1 MSRPAPGKKRK
12 VWLVL
17 LLAVVMSIF
26 LFSQQSGPESAW
38 LSNKVA
44 AFLGLEGQ
52 GIFDAS
58 GRPLVLGLSL
68 RKLAH
73 IFMFALLGFCSM
85 GYFRSWRKAAA
96 FCLACALLDEGH
108 QILVAGRTGMIKDV
122 VIDAVGA
129 VIGIIGKREYS
140 NTLK

>member
-1 MSRPAPGKKRK
+1 MSRPAPGKKRR

-44 AFLGLEGQ
+44 AFLGLKGW
-52 GIFDAS
+52 GAFSASSMPLIF
-58 GRPLVLGLSL
+58 GFSL

-96 FCLACALLDEGH
+96 FCLACALMDEGH
-108 QILVAGRTGMIKDV
+108 QMMVAGRTGLIKDV
-122 VIDAVGA
+122 GVDAVGA
-129 VIGIIGKREYS
+129 VIGILGKRLFGE
-140 NTLK
+140 LF